1 MNLRYIYAVFGWLD
15 KQHYEQIGTFET
27 FLSVHDCFDMVV
39 QAFDNGNYPEGLFM
53 RRIK

>member
-1 MNLRYIYAVFGWLD
+1 MNLRYTYAVFGWLD